1 MRIDAHPM
9 RIGRCIR
16 MANPTS
22 CPSLVMSCPTFD
34 VVHPRRDCKGKK
46 GDTLSIGKKRFEK
59 LHSSWCGSMWVWVWF
74 YASGAQVF
82 FCFGIKTW
90 GNWGTSNWWL
100 LRERG
105 FLRSFREQ
113 AGHTGYFTLVG
124 SSKSHIPSI
133 QGVLPLWAP
142 QKAIWPPYRVFY
154 PCVLLKKPFGTQYNG
169 IYHRFHCFT
178 PN

>member
-1 MRIDAHPM
+1 MRQP
-9 RIGRCIR
+9 
-16 MANPTS
+16 
-22 CPSLVMSCPTFD
+22 
-34 VVHPRRDCKGKK
+34 
-46 GDTLSIGKKRFEK
+46 LSI
-59 LHSSWCGSMWVWVWF
+59 WGS
-74 YASGAQVF
+74 GLF

-113 AGHTGYFTLVG
+113 AGHTGYFTPVG

-169 IYHRFHCFT
+169 IFYCFHCFT
-178 PN
+178 PNWLKKLIFFTQCSKLDGTGSFPQKISQNNNRSSGNRKFLNFPI